1 MRFLYA
7 DSEPFPLAYDFLA
20 TLERFVQHAGRAAH
34 GEAQVMR
41 LRRAHLQRSKSIAD
55 TLASLEQQAEET
67 FLMLDTAKLTAPND
81 AVVGSYMEKIAAY
94 AKQAAEEL
102 ATEQRSHLSRVQVAA
117 DEEIRGHRETARA
130 QLETFL
136 IEGELGGELVNAII
150 ELRDG
155 VYVIEATRRLIGG
168 AEVTY
173 HIATERFEAW
183 REPRKVSS
191 LAGEMEIQVG
201 MRKKF
206 LRSDL
211 TREMMRVGDH
221 TIMRAV
227 LGEDGAEIA
236 LKKKPDHP
244 KPPITLVLGRE
255 DDGLDAYIERQQP
268 DGSDLFPAIPSDT
281 EKIVGLWEALQEVT
295 QRALQHRDAVVRVE
309 IGGADI
315 FEGDTLDTLVENL
328 LAAYTPVAREIEAR
342 SPSGRELSL
351 KIEHPDGRREER
363 YLEKAKLRAAL
374 ADLDPTVQN
383 RFAGLPLED
392 TRSMS
397 NPPAPPS

>member
-20 TLERFVQHAGRAAH
+20 TLDRFVQHGGRAAH
-34 GEAQVMR
+34 SEAQVAR

-55 TLASLEQQAEET
+55 TVAALEKQADET
-67 FLMLDTAKLTAPND
+67 CLQLDTAKITAPND
-81 AVVGSYMEKIAAY
+81 AVVGSYMDKVAEY
-94 AKQAAEEL
+94 SRQAADEL
-102 ATEQRSHLSRVQVAA
+102 AAEQRSHLSRVQVAA
-117 DEEIRGHRETARA
+117 EEEISGHRRTARA
-130 QLETFL
+130 ELETFL
-136 IEGELGGELVNAII
+136 IEGELGGELVDAII
-150 ELRDG
+150 ELREG
-155 VYVIEATRRLIGG
+155 VYAIEATRRLIGG

-206 LRSDL
+206 LRRDL

-255 DDGLDAYIERQQP
+255 EDGLDAYIERVQA
-268 DGSDLFPAIPSDT
+268 DGSELFPAIPSDT
-281 EKIVGLWEALQEVT
+281 EKIVGLWEALQEVS
-295 QRALQHRDAVVRVE
+295 QRALDFRDAVVRVE
-309 IGGADI
+309 IGGVDI
-315 FEGDTLDTLVENL
+315 FVADTLDTVVENL
-328 LAAYTPVAREIEAR
+328 LAAYAPIAREIEAR

-351 KIEHPDGRREER
+351 KIEHPDGSREER

-374 ADLDPTVQN
+374 ADWDPTVQN
-383 RFAGLPLED
+383 RFASLPLED

-397 NPPAPPS
+397 SPPEPT

>member
-34 GEAQVMR
+34 SEAQVAR
-41 LRRAHLQRSKSIAD
+41 LRQVHLKRSKSIAD
-55 TLASLEQQAEET
+55 TVAALEEQADET
-67 FLMLDTAKLTAPND
+67 YLQLDTAKITAPNN
-81 AVVGSYMEKIAAY
+81 AVVGSYMDKVAAY
-94 AKQAAEEL
+94 SRQAAEEL
-102 ATEQRSHLSRVQVAA
+102 AAEQRSHLQRVSVAA
-117 DEEIRGHRETARA
+117 DEEISGHRRTARA
-130 QLETFL
+130 ELETFL

-155 VYVIEATRRLIGG
+155 VYAIEATRRLIGG

-191 LAGEMEIQVG
+191 IAGEMEIQVG
-201 MRKKF
+201 MKKKF

-227 LGEDGAEIA
+227 LGEGGAEIA

-255 DDGLDAYIERQQP
+255 DDGLDAYIERQQA

-281 EKIVGLWEALQEVT
+281 EKIVGLWEALQEVS
-295 QRALQHRDAVVRVE
+295 QRALDFRDAVVRVE
-309 IGGADI
+309 IGGIDI
-315 FEGDTLDTLVENL
+315 FVEDTLDTIVENL
-328 LAAYTPVAREIEAR
+328 LEAYAPIAREIEAR

-374 ADLDPTVQN
+374 EGLDPTVQN
-383 RFAGLPLED
+383 RFARLPLED

-397 NPPAPPS
+397 SPPPA